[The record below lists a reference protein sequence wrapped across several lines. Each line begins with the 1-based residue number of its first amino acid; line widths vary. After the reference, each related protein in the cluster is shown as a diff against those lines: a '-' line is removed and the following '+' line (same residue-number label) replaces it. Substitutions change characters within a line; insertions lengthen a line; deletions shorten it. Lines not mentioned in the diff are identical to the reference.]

1 MMSKTLGIVFSN
13 MHDSMM
19 GKITEHRTMASVP
32 FGGRY
37 RLVDFVLSN
46 MINSGVKD
54 VGIITKSNFQSLMDH
69 VGSGKDGTCPESGTA
84 CISFRRSLMGTAST
98 MVRITEAEWKPWL
111 IP

>member
-32 FGGRY
+32 FGGRH

-46 MINSGVKD
+46 MVHAGISK
-54 VGIITKSNFQSLMDH
+54 VGIITTTNYRSLMDH
-69 VGSGKDGTCPESGTA
+69 LGSGKPWMSELSPRVT
-84 CISFRRSLMGTAST
+84 FSL
-98 MVRITEAEWKPWL
+98 
-111 IP
+111 